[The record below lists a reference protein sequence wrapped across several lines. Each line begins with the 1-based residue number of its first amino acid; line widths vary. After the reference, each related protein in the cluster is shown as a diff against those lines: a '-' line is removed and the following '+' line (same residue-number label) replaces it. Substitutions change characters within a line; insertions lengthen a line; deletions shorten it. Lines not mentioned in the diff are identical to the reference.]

1 MAEAAGTL
9 DLQLLAAL
17 LGEDLNGAVILRR
30 SVNSQ
35 TPGDRIDPLAA
46 KCQGKVVTT
55 AQKCVAAKLA
65 AFDRCAAASV
75 RSGSNG
81 AGLVADCL
89 ANPTGGQPDT
99 SGSIERR
106 CEARV
111 EKMLDRLCVRRNVNL
126 GDTFPGAGEC
136 TGSANQWASCL
147 DERIDCAVCESL
159 EAATG
164 LNIACDLFDDAME
177 NQSCGPLPTP
187 TPAIEIDLEGY
198 RPQFGGPGSQPFQRR
213 AVPEEDEVTPGVGIR
228 LNGDDDD
235 DDNLPDH
242 SDDVVVNENDLIEV
256 TVTVAGLPAGSTLQ
270 LARSGSSL
278 RLWSSATKETGVL
291 VVDDTTT
298 LSTTA
303 SETTLFA
310 ELVDMNMT
318 DLTLSVV
325 DTASGN
331 TLASD
336 VLRFQPFT
344 SLVVGLDGEFLV
356 PSDPAGGLNAGI
368 ADMSIALQKLGYD
381 AHMYAENV
389 VDATGAGELYYE
401 IISAVQ
407 ERGVTQIAF
416 IGFSHG
422 GGSIYDVLA
431 KLDADGIGGF
441 TVPFTAY
448 IDGISNATDFT
459 TLAED
464 RLPPG
469 SAYHVNFYQTN
480 FFTPLWI
487 WGTSIPGSVV
497 DVNVNNTSWGGG
509 ALHINITQVEEV
521 QLGILMPLTTEVT
534 R

>member
-1 MAEAAGTL
+1 
-9 DLQLLAAL
+9 
-17 LGEDLNGAVILRR
+17 
-30 SVNSQ
+30 
-35 TPGDRIDPLAA
+35 
-46 KCQGKVVTT
+46 
-55 AQKCVAAKLA
+55 
-65 AFDRCAAASV
+65 
-75 RSGSNG
+75 
-81 AGLVADCL
+81 
-89 ANPTGGQPDT
+89 
-99 SGSIERR
+99 
-106 CEARV
+106 
-111 EKMLDRLCVRRNVNL
+111 MLDRLCLRHNVNL
-126 GDTFPGAGEC
+126 GDTFPVAGEC

-147 DERIDCAVCESL
+147 DKRIDCAVCESL

-177 NQSCGPLPTP
+177 NHSCGPLPTP
-187 TPAIEIDLEGY
+187 TPAPTATPTPVPTATPSPAPTPTPTPVSTPTPTPAATPAIEIDLEGY

-213 AVPEEDEVTPGVGIR
+213 AVPEEDEVTLGVGIR

-242 SDDVVVNENDLIEV
+242 IDDVVVNENDLIEV

-278 RLWSSATKETGVL
+278 RLWSSATKGTGVL

-298 LSTTA
+298 LSTAA

-407 ERGVTQIAF
+407 ERGVTEIAF

-422 GGSIYDVLA
+422 GGSIYDVLT
-431 KLDADGIGGF
+431 KLAADGIGGF

-459 TLAED
+459 ILAED

-469 SAYHVNFYQTN
+469 STYHVNFFQTH
-480 FFTPLWI
+480 FLSPLWI

-509 ALHINITQVEEV
+509 VLHITITQVPEV
-521 QLGILMPLTTEVT
+521 QLGILVPLTTEVT